1 MISREELGTIEHLCK
16 ESVTGLRKCL
26 WAGSFQNHDASDI
39 DRLLEI
45 IESAVYYGK
54 IDGRTDRQKDLSAML
69 ESILDRHGLDTSGTF
84 GDNVYKLNSALNE
97 RLMPECLEWPRFED
111 GEKIKFKDL
120 FKANGCNFPLTSIA
134 FDLKGNAHL
143 NTLAVYDD
151 SKKLIVAG
159 ESVQRPELLD
169 KDGEPIKVGDI
180 VYDNDG
186 NELEVL
192 SFDDIEVKTQAIETK
207 EEWSYNPVALSH
219 KKTETKEE
227 TELTPVEKIQAE
239 LFRLNVDVCR
249 YFGYSNEPG
258 TTRDG
263 CPADN
268 KGSCHEFA
276 AKDIL
281 KKIKDI
287 A

>member
-111 GEKIKFKDL
+111 GE
-120 FKANGCNFPLTSIA
+120 
-134 FDLKGNAHL
+134 
-143 NTLAVYDD
+143 
-151 SKKLIVAG
+151 
-159 ESVQRPELLD
+159 
-169 KDGEPIKVGDI
+169 PIKVGDI

-258 TTRDG
+258 TTCDG